1 MNITITKCTRCGD
14 CCKESPCL
22 FSQLAYGYP
31 VLLGLTCP
39 ELETLPDGTTSC
51 KLVQRDATAFNT
63 MIGTGCEKPLTENP
77 LTFKKVIV
85 ECLTNKELVE
95 QFNRLRGT
103 KLGIDSRAP
112 IVRMIDEA
120 TGFKRDTM
128 DERYKHD
135 ELRLF
140 FEFVFDAIWLPMMI
154 EEHNKQTSHK

>member
-1 MNITITKCTRCGD
+1 MTTQTIQCTRCGD
-14 CCKESPCL
+14 CCKEVPCL

-31 VLLGLTCP
+31 ILLGLPCP

-51 KLVQRDATAFNT
+51 KLVQRDTVAFNT

-77 LTFKKVIV
+77 LTFKKVVV

-103 KLGIDSRAP
+103 KLEIDNRAP

-120 TGFKRDTM
+120 TGFKPTTM
-128 DERYKHD
+128 DERYKYE
-135 ELRLF
+135 ELSLF
-140 FEFVFDAIWLPMMI
+140 LEFVFDAIWLPMMI
-154 EEHNKQTSHK
+154 EHHNKQASYI